1 MKGLRIY
8 LFAFLACVALDEATA
23 QQDTATVQPS
33 FNALNY
39 SLQKRYHP
47 GDKVQFER
55 KKGTLNLFV
64 SAFAGF
70 DKLLSREETDFA
82 VGSFFGA
89 SVGKNVSRVS
99 TFRGS
104 LFGGSYT
111 RNFNHARLT
120 RWGAELDY
128 IFNVSTFI
136 AGYNPGRMFEVSTV
150 SGLGYQLA
158 FLEKQSAHVGEFHLG
173 LQFRLHTSPSFDF
186 YLEPRAMIQTDG
198 MSRMIQHNWH
208 KYDLSFGATAGLT
221 YRFQAAPLTSRMKML
236 DGDGLA
242 DNTFVSF
249 ASGMQ
254 MQLSKMT
261 SDIGTLKSAGPAFSL
276 SLGKWLTPA
285 FGIRLSG
292 FSSADTWHEQKK
304 GSYLLKDDGA
314 KGPFYEM
321 ATYTGGRLEG
331 MFKLLYFF
339 NGRQTDAPFDINL
352 LAGGEFGHMRKENDD
367 TPVKCGYTGF
377 TGGAQFKFQLT
388 DYLAFFVEPHTSLI
402 SYSLNQTS
410 ESGKNYR
417 EKYSDYLFNLNIGL
431 EIRRS
436 SAVHI
441 AERSL
446 NRELFQPSYFV
457 SVGAGGCLPL
467 QLRRYTMQRKID
479 YIASASVGRHLTPL
493 SSFRVAGDY
502 SRFSVSTLSGDVDYG
517 LVSVGADYLF
527 NLSNC
532 MAGYVPERKFDCYL
546 LAGLVG
552 AVRTK
557 PEVVSEDLSGEWGKS
572 RFVVGGDLGL
582 LCSYRLNQSFG
593 VYLEPKV
600 RFYGSKL
607 LPHENLSGSDA
618 MMSVQ
623 VGAFYHF

>member
-47 GDKVQFER
+47 GDKIQFER

-150 SGLGYQLA
+150 FGLGYQLA

-314 KGPFYEM
+314 K
-321 ATYTGGRLEG
+321 
-331 MFKLLYFF
+331 
-339 NGRQTDAPFDINL
+339 I
-352 LAGGEFGHMRKENDD
+352 
-367 TPVKCGYTGF
+367 
-377 TGGAQFKFQLT
+377 
-388 DYLAFFVEPHTSLI
+388 I
-402 SYSLNQTS
+402 
-410 ESGKNYR
+410 
-417 EKYSDYLFNLNIGL
+417 
-431 EIRRS
+431 
-436 SAVHI
+436 
-441 AERSL
+441 
-446 NRELFQPSYFV
+446 
-457 SVGAGGCLPL
+457 
-467 QLRRYTMQRKID
+467 
-479 YIASASVGRHLTPL
+479 
-493 SSFRVAGDY
+493 
-502 SRFSVSTLSGDVDYG
+502 
-517 LVSVGADYLF
+517 
-527 NLSNC
+527 
-532 MAGYVPERKFDCYL
+532 
-546 LAGLVG
+546 
-552 AVRTK
+552 
-557 PEVVSEDLSGEWGKS
+557 
-572 RFVVGGDLGL
+572 
-582 LCSYRLNQSFG
+582 
-593 VYLEPKV
+593 
-600 RFYGSKL
+600 
-607 LPHENLSGSDA
+607 
-618 MMSVQ
+618 
-623 VGAFYHF
+623 